1 MSTSI
6 EFSERRKRLTTNEND
21 DLKLEETQ
29 LKNSS
34 SITTCNA
41 LETDC
46 DLQTVESIT
55 TLVGTSLSV
64 VSTQQSSIRSAR
76 SQYSELDETDQSL
89 VISDDYDTFNR
100 PRRRREQANGQGST
114 YSLFTWTRKCGI
126 SPTIPIRA
134 VFYAIVMFY
143 LLVGLRRLKIRF
155 EDWSYQHAN
164 EPELLSL
171 WSYVPQIAVD
181 IILFEIVPLGSL
193 LHIAILDIAFKCP
206 KCTYLIAW
214 FTAFKF
220 TNFFLFTQLV
230 VFVHSMLELIN
241 VLIVFFIEIERLWL
255 WFLVFYRFLVLAIY
269 VSILG
274 YTDIMKNTAR
284 ALTDWAM
291 VRHSRWTGRNRHNA

>member
-1 MSTSI
+1 
-6 EFSERRKRLTTNEND
+6 
-21 DLKLEETQ
+21 
-29 LKNSS
+29 
-34 SITTCNA
+34 
-41 LETDC
+41 
-46 DLQTVESIT
+46 
-55 TLVGTSLSV
+55 
-64 VSTQQSSIRSAR
+64 
-76 SQYSELDETDQSL
+76 
-89 VISDDYDTFNR
+89 
-100 PRRRREQANGQGST
+100 
-114 YSLFTWTRKCGI
+114 
-126 SPTIPIRA
+126 
-134 VFYAIVMFY
+134 MFY

-220 TNFFLFTQLV
+220 TNFFSVHTVSCFRSFDARAHQL
-230 VFVHSMLELIN
+230 
-241 VLIVFFIEIERLWL
+241 
-255 WFLVFYRFLVLAIY
+255 LAIY